1 MTGLP
6 YRLVEAAEP
15 LSFCNYI
22 PKPDSSSH
30 DPLKPPQIVERL
42 QVLADGLT
50 QQPPKLVARMR
61 IILPRGQRC
70 VTGKAAEDEEAR
82 VFRRHWRQ
90 SVFDDWGIHA
100 NLPLC
105 LGGVRG
111 LTVQP
116 SDLRIALFS
125 GNYNYVRDGA
135 NQALNRLVAY
145 LLRQGARV
153 RVYSPTTD
161 TPAFEPAGDLVS
173 LPSISIPGR
182 AEYRLSTGLPSNVR
196 SDLASFAPNIVHIS
210 SPDLAAHRAVSWAR
224 RRKIAV
230 VASVHTRFETY
241 LSYYNLQ
248 FFEPLIRAIMRRIY
262 RRCDALLVP
271 AQSTAAVL
279 RAQRMNKLIYMWTRG
294 VDREQ
299 FNPERR
305 DLAWRR
311 GFGIEDDEMVVM
323 FLGRL
328 VLEKGL
334 DVFSDTISL
343 LNERGVAQRP
353 LVIGDGPART
363 WFEQHMPSGI
373 FVGQQVGSDLARAV
387 ASSDVFLNPS
397 VTEAFGNVTLEAMAC
412 GLPVVAAAATGATN
426 LVRDGETGMLVEPG
440 DVEGFADA
448 LEAYA
453 KDPKLRRMHGAAGL
467 DYARTQDWDEI
478 NGTVLKTYLRV
489 IERRERIA
497 RLTHR

>member
-1 MTGLP
+1 
-6 YRLVEAAEP
+6 
-15 LSFCNYI
+15 
-22 PKPDSSSH
+22 
-30 DPLKPPQIVERL
+30 
-42 QVLADGLT
+42 
-50 QQPPKLVARMR
+50 
-61 IILPRGQRC
+61 
-70 VTGKAAEDEEAR
+70 
-82 VFRRHWRQ
+82 
-90 SVFDDWGIHA
+90 
-100 NLPLC
+100 
-105 LGGVRG
+105 
-111 LTVQP
+111 VQP

-145 LLRQGARV
+145 LLRQGAKV

-173 LPSISIPGR
+173 LPSVSIPGR
-182 AEYRLSTGLPSNVR
+182 AEYRLSCGLPSKVR
-196 SDLASFAPNIVHIS
+196 ADLAEFGPNIVHIS
-210 SPDLAAHRAVSWAR
+210 SPDIAAHRAVTWAR
-224 RRKIAV
+224 HRKIPV

-241 LSYYNLQ
+241 LSYYNLEL
-248 FFEPLIRAIMRRIY
+248 FEPVVRAIMRRIY

-271 AQSTAAVL
+271 AESTAAVL

-299 FNPERR
+299 FNPGRR
-305 DLAWRR
+305 DIEWRR
-311 GFGIEDDEMVVM
+311 SLGIADYELAVM

-334 DVFSDTISL
+334 DVFAETVDL
-343 LNERGVAQRP
+343 LVQRKVPHRP

-363 WFEQHMPSGI
+363 WFEQHMPNGI
-373 FVGQQVGSDLARAV
+373 FVGQLVGSDLARAV

-440 DVEGFADA
+440 DVEGFAEA
-448 LEAYA
+448 LETYA
-453 KDPKLRRMHGAAGL
+453 RKPDLRRQHGEAGL

-478 NGTVLKTYLRV
+478 NGAVLKTYLRV

-497 RLTHR
+497 RVTRR